1 MRYFNYSK
9 SEDLNGVSTIVKEYI
24 KQLDFDLDYL
34 TKNSS
39 NKAIY
44 LHFYDKLLD
53 FRIKYSNLEEVQ
65 NQITNDLLSA
75 SNVEYC
81 FKNGKYADDASEL
94 GVEFSK
100 DLSEIFKYEE
110 SLREYTSKVWGNS
123 LTNFDDI
130 VNGER
135 FMIVGHSSSF
145 LPGLKGDDN
154 YSEHRTKYLS
164 CSLFSNLELNAY
176 RDSCLIFVVDVN
188 NDNYLASSPKD
199 CFTGDSSEPSIH
211 TVKEIEKDGK
221 KCYIDTGS
229 GDEFWRVVTTIETPQ
244 MIEELNVKRDLEI
257 NKKLYDYK
265 KAGVIAIDSLYSPI
279 ERVSYEVGN
288 ARVGQ
293 NESYD
298 KLIMN
303 VWTNGSI
310 KPEEAI
316 ALASRI
322 LIEHFE
328 ILTDLSSIADA
339 TGMMI
344 EKTEDPAVK
353 ALETSIEDLDFSVRA
368 YNCLKRAGI
377 HTLQDLVNKSETD
390 MMKIRNLGKKS
401 LKEVLDKIR
410 DMGLVLRDDD

>member
-1 MRYFNYSK
+1 MLQFEKPVYKVTDS
-9 SEDLNGVSTIVKEYI
+9 
-24 KQLDFDLDYL
+24 
-34 TKNSS
+34 
-39 NKAIY
+39 
-44 LHFYDKLLD
+44 
-53 FRIKYSNLEEVQ
+53 
-65 NQITNDLLSA
+65 
-75 SNVEYC
+75 VE
-81 FKNGKYADDASEL
+81 
-94 GVEFSK
+94 
-100 DLSEIFKYEE
+100 
-110 SLREYTSKVWGNS
+110 
-123 LTNFDDI
+123 
-130 VNGER
+130 
-135 FMIVGHSSSF
+135 SSF
-145 LPGLKGDDN
+145 YGKFELEPLERGFGTTLGNALRRVMLSSLPG
-154 YSEHRTKYLS
+154 S
-164 CSLFSNLELNAY
+164 A
-176 RDSCLIFVVDVN
+176 I
-188 NDNYLASSPKD
+188 SSIKID
-199 CFTGDSSEPSIH
+199 GVLHEFQT
-211 TVKEIEKDGK
+211 IEGVYED
-221 KCYIDTGS
+221 
-229 GDEFWRVVTTIETPQ
+229 VTTIILNLKGVVFKNHTNEAKVVRIDVSKEGEVTAGD
-244 MIEELNVKRDLEI
+244 IEHDADIEVINPDKVIATLAKGGHLSMEMTVTNGRGYVKSEE

-298 KLIMN
+298 KLIMT